1 MFESVKSKL
10 IEKNGGTPPFE
21 EEIEAVKEKAA
32 QISEN
37 KKMEGDLV
45 FMTTYMASAM
55 TADVSRPELFEY
67 TANRYEYISTKYIQK
82 VVFFVKRWNYSYSEG
97 LRMVADRVNND
108 MLKSMFNRYSNSI
121 DSGVPDREFL
131 DMELETA
138 RDVYRNTFEQG
149 FEMLKKWGDAYIAL
163 LFSSMLVAIILMIS
177 VAIYAPSGIDAALNT
192 AYALVLLT
200 SGFGVALMYRAVP
213 IDEKTID
220 RSMNH
225 WCSREQSM
233 IDRLQKP
240 ILIITAVGVFLLLL
254 AGVNTG
260 MVYMMIGLLLAP
272 LGIIGYVDN
281 HNVVLRDEDFP
292 AFIRG
297 VGSIMEGKG
306 TTMVEAIR
314 EVDRKSLAALEPH
327 INAAYTKL
335 NLGLDDAL
343 TWERFIGDCGT
354 NLIAKYMN
362 IFRDSVSLGGA
373 PGVVGNIV
381 GSSMLSQVLLRRK
394 RDMVATSFIV
404 LLVPMHIAM
413 VGLFIA
419 LYEILHTM
427 SEAVADVMASLGE
440 SQAALTSSSDSIAGS
455 MMGSMNMFVNFPEE
469 KMVPFVMIILLM
481 ITLSNII
488 AGKIVVGGDRYMVY
502 FLSALLFTIT
512 GLLILIMPPII
523 DYFFQIPQFGAV

>member
-10 IEKNGGTPPFE
+10 AEKNGGQIPFE
-21 EEIEAVKEKAA
+21 GEIETVKDKIA

-67 TANRYEYISTKYIQK
+67 TAHRYEYISTRYIQK
-82 VVFFVKRWNYSYSEG
+82 VVFYVKRWNYGYAEG

-108 MLKSMFNRYSNSI
+108 MLRSMFNRYANSI
-121 DSGVPDREFL
+121 ESGVPDADFL
-131 DMELETA
+131 EMELGTA
-138 RDVYRNTFEQG
+138 RNVYRNTFEQG

-163 LFSSMLVAIILMIS
+163 LFSSMLVAIIIMIS
-177 VAIYAPSGIDAALNT
+177 VAIYAPSGIETALNT

-213 IDEKTID
+213 VDEKTIN

-225 WCSREQSM
+225 WCSREQAM

-240 ILIITAVGVFLLLL
+240 ILAITTLGVLLLLL

-260 MVYMMIGLLLAP
+260 MVYLMIGLLLAP
-272 LGIIGYVDN
+272 LGIIGYIDN
-281 HNVVLRDEDFP
+281 HNVILRDEDFP

-314 EVDRKSLAALEPH
+314 EVDRKSLVALEPL
-327 INAAYTKL
+327 INSAYTKL
-335 NLGLDDAL
+335 NLGLDEAL

-362 IFRDSVSLGGA
+362 IFRDSVALGGA
-373 PGVVGNIV
+373 PGVIGKIV

-394 RDMVATSFIV
+394 RDMVATGFIV

-413 VGLFIA
+413 VGIFLA

-427 SEAVADVMASLGE
+427 SDAITEVMASLGDN
-440 SQAALTSSSDSIAGS
+440 QAALTSSDSIAGS
-455 MMGSMNMFVNFPEE
+455 MMGSMNMFVNFPED
-469 KMVPFVMIILLM
+469 KMIPFVMIILLL
-481 ITLSNII
+481 ITLANIV
-488 AGKIVVGGDRYMVY
+488 AGKIVMGGDRYMVY

-512 GLLILIMPPII
+512 GALILLVPPVIQM
-523 DYFFQIPQFGAV
+523 FFQIPQFGAV